1 MNELIVQK
9 TSKKI
14 KKSKQQILLE
24 RLQSGERL
32 TVRKIQQQMW
42 INSPT
47 KAISLLRADGHLI
60 EDIIVK
66 TKNSHY
72 KEYFMNIKEEK

>member
-1 MNELIVQK
+1 MIKQTKKQK
-9 TSKKI
+9 
-14 KKSKQQILLE
+14 LLQ
-24 RLQSGERL
+24 RFLNGERL

>member
-47 KAISLLRADGHLI
+47 KAISLLRAEGHKI
-60 EDIIVK
+60 QDVTIK
-66 TKNSHY
+66 TKNSRY
-72 KEYFMNIKEEK
+72 KEYFI